1 MNRDGKIGAVAGKKK
16 KNRGGFES
24 DSAKYLLGGF
34 TSCLHNNFV

>member
-1 MNRDGKIGAVAGKKK
+1 MNRDGKIGAVAGK